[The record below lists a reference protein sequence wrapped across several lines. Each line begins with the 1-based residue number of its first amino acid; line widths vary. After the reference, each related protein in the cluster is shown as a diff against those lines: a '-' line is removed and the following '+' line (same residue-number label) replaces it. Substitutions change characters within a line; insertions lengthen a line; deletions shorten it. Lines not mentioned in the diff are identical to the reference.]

1 MVAILGVIA
10 AIGVPM
16 LIGYIQDSKRSS
28 AESGLRSIYLMEQDY
43 KREEGAYYYTS
54 SGNQTVR
61 INTQLFSGNKTL
73 DEAGDYYY
81 YIRPYSSG
89 YRAYTQSRSSPCL
102 MNIDHNNKLT
112 KSSRC

>member
-10 AIGVPM
+10 AIGIPM
-16 LIGYIQDSKRSS
+16 LTGYIEDTKRSS
-28 AESGLRSIYLMEQDY
+28 AESSLRSIYLMEQDH
-43 KREEGAYYYTS
+43 KREEGTYYFTS
-54 SGNQTVR
+54 TGNQTGR
-61 INTQLFSGNKTL
+61 INTQLFSGTKTL

-89 YRAYTQSRSSPCL
+89 YRAFAQARSSSCL

-112 KSSRC
+112 KSNGC